1 MIDFQAYISWDPI
14 TRSYDVD
21 ELLRDMDENNI
32 RMRVITALN
41 GEGTRKQNDFT
52 RKLVQEHP
60 DRFIGCA
67 TINPKEIDC
76 LDEVDRILKMPEF
89 KMIELHSLE
98 HGYRPEKYQ
107 HHLDPIF
114 EMCRDAQSIVKV
126 FTGHGFYT
134 MPEQWVFYSHR
145 FPALPFVFEHMG
157 GSDYSYGTIDL
168 ITPTNNLYVTTSYET
183 EMQPLMM
190 AFEKLPIEK
199 YLFGSNYPLN
209 FTDLSILKYD
219 ILNLNNTQK
228 EHLFEKNA
236 QKLLNLE

>member
-21 ELLRDMDENNI
+21 ELLRDMDENKI

-41 GEGTRKQNDFT
+41 GEGTKKQNDFT
-52 RKLVQEHP
+52 RKLVLDYP

-67 TINPKEIDC
+67 TINPKEMDC
-76 LDEVDRILKMPEF
+76 LDEVDRILKMSEF
-89 KMIELHSLE
+89 MMIELHSLE

-134 MPEQWVFYSHR
+134 MPEQWIFYSHR
-145 FPALPFVFEHMG
+145 FPTLPFVFEHMG
-157 GSDYSYGTIDL
+157 GTDFSYGTIGL

-183 EMQPLMM
+183 EMQPLML
-190 AFEKLPIEK
+190 AFEQLPIDK

-219 ILNLNNTQK
+219 ILKLNNTQK

>member
-1 MIDFQAYISWDPI
+1 MIDFQAYISWDPL

-32 RMRVITALN
+32 HMRVITALD
-41 GEGTRKQNDFT
+41 GEGTRAQNEFT
-52 RKLVQEHP
+52 RQLVRTYP
-60 DRFIGCA
+60 DRLIGCA
-67 TINPKEIDC
+67 ILNPKEVGC
-76 LDEVDRILKMPEF
+76 LEDLERILNSPEF

-107 HHLDPIF
+107 YHLDTIF

-134 MPEQWVFYSHR
+134 MPEQWVFYSQR
-145 FPALPFVFEHMG
+145 FPSLPFVFEHMG
-157 GSDYSYGTIDL
+157 GTDFSYGMLEL
-168 ITPTNNLYVTTSYET
+168 INPSNNLYVTTSYET
-183 EMQPLMM
+183 EMQPLTL
-190 AFEKLPIEK
+190 AFERLPIEK

-209 FTDLSILKYD
+209 FTDLSIMKYD
-219 ILNLNNTQK
+219 ILKLTKTQK

-236 QKLLNLE
+236 RTLLNLE